1 MSYRD
6 QQKYLE
12 MLRKYEKKFT
22 RDEAD
27 QYKMF
32 LKMHK
37 DEEDFDSVS
46 LKKLKE
52 LYEKYY
58 TPVDKSKFDAFF
70 KKQENN

>member
-12 MLRKYEKKFT
+12 MLKKYERKFT

-27 QYKMF
+27 QYKLY

-37 DEEDFDSVS
+37 DEEDFDSVT
-46 LKKLKE
+46 LKKLKD

-58 TPVDKSKFDAFF
+58 TPVDKSKFDVFF
-70 KKQENN
+70 KKTGE